1 MSPPKSRL
9 DCTWIVSHFVD
20 RFYFKYC
27 IGLES
32 SCSGLSKSSDR
43 SEKMLEFEKNLKK
56 LIWCAYVFAASP
68 AINGP
73 MLHWLNSDLH
83 SASVLVERAQAIY
96 FHIQSTVEQTK
107 AFISNMFIIS
117 SIRIIPF
124 LLNWS
129 PSPLLSDEDG
139 ILDPEVGLELVVLPL
154 TFSQHP
160 SNLFSQHSLLS
171 GQVPKLFVHVK
182 KSHVQSAI
190 KMEEEMS
197 YFTKVLLLL

>member
-1 MSPPKSRL
+1 MSPQNQG
-9 DCTWIVSHFVD
+9 WIVP
-20 RFYFKYC
+20 
-27 IGLES
+27 ES
-32 SCSGLSKSSDR
+32 SLISLTDSISSIASGLRAPAPGCPSPVTGLK
-43 SEKMLEFEKNLKK
+43 KCWNLKNFLKK

-73 MLHWLNSDLH
+73 MLHWLNADLH

-107 AFISNMFIIS
+107 AFISNMFIS
-117 SIRIIPF
+117 TSRRIIPF

-129 PSPLLSDEDG
+129 PSPLSEGLEE
-139 ILDPEVGLELVVLPL
+139 EVGLDVSLILGPL

-160 SNLFSQHSLLS
+160 SNLFSQHSLFS

-182 KSHVQSAI
+182 KSHVQSAVKEK
-190 KMEEEMS
+190 KMS
-197 YFTKVLLLL
+197 HFSKVLLLL